1 MQISQDPIVWLGA
14 FVTLSILSFVF
25 WNDSPF
31 YNYVQSAYL
40 GVAAGVTVV
49 VGWSNIKN
57 QVITPLMNGNY
68 SILIPVFLGLL
79 LLVRYIPGLNWV
91 ARYPVAVLV
100 AGGAGLG
107 LANTVQAQFVSQI
120 KAGLL
125 PLNSFNNILMFVGLL
140 AVIAFFFLTG
150 RTTHVME
157 KLKLGWVTRLGRI
170 VLMVAFGASFGTTV
184 MGRCSILIGR
194 LQFLLTDFLGL

>member
-1 MQISQDPIVWLGA
+1 MHISNDPVVWLAA
-14 FVTLSILSFVF
+14 FITVSFLSFVF

-31 YNYVQSAYL
+31 YKYVQSAYL

-49 VGWSNIKN
+49 VGWGNIKN
-57 QVITPLMNGNY
+57 QVITPLTNGDF
-68 SILIPVFLGLL
+68 SMVVPIILGCLL
-79 LLVRYIPGLNWV
+79 LIRLIPGLNWV

-120 KAGLL
+120 KTALL
-125 PLNSFNNILMFVGLL
+125 PLNSIDNVIMFVGLI
-140 AVIAFFFLTG
+140 AVLAFFFLTG
-150 RTTHVME
+150 RTTHTIE
-157 KLKLGWVTRLGRI
+157 KYKLGWLTYLGRI
-170 VLMVAFGASFGTTV
+170 VLMIAFGASFGTTV

-194 LQFLLTDFLGL
+194 LQFLLTNFLGL